1 MAILLKP
8 KNKLENTQIL
18 PLAAIR
24 EGVIFPHVEVVLT
37 FGRDKSI
44 NAVNQ
49 SFASGQEII
58 FVTQKKPSQA
68 DPKQKD
74 LYPIGVLA
82 KIERTLKTNDEIN
95 ALVRGV
101 SRVSIENVFEKDNY
115 LAVEFTTI
123 PELVESNPEIEALS
137 RHLLNEF
144 KKSVNLGKSVEFL
157 NFMKLMSGVDANEL
171 VDQIA
176 TTLDVSVGEKQK
188 ILETIDLKNRIELV
202 ISHLSHEVKV
212 LQIEKNIASKTQK
225 KFDKNMREAVLRE
238 RLKTI
243 QNELGEEDEETEEIA
258 AMEKKIEKAGMPDE
272 VKKKALKELKRFA
285 TVSVHSPEHS
295 YIRTWLE
302 TMIDMPWNKRS
313 KNNVS
318 IDKAQKV
325 LDKDHY
331 ALEEVKERITE
342 YLSVLTLKKES
353 KSKLKD
359 RRVPTIL
366 CFYGPP
372 GVGKTSIGRS
382 IAKALGR
389 DFAKISLG
397 GIRDEAEIRGH
408 RRTYVGAMPGR
419 IIQNIRQVGS
429 KNPVFMLDEIDKIGA
444 DFRGDPSSA
453 LLEALDPEQNTEF
466 SDHYLEVP
474 FDLSEIIFIT
484 TANVLDTIPPALRDR
499 LEIIQF
505 SGYTLEE
512 KFQIATRHLTSKTMA
527 ANGLTSKQIKIS
539 PSAMREIIKDYTREA
554 GVRNLEREISKVMR
568 KVAKQ
573 IALHEKKSVT
583 VSKTQLQELLGPR
596 KYSSTFLE
604 KTHEPGLATGLA
616 WTQVGGD
623 IILIEVATMP
633 GKGQIVLTGKLGD
646 VMQESAKAAWSYI
659 RSQWKKFGL
668 EENFYKTIDIHVHV
682 PEGAVPKDGPSAGIT
697 MATALISALTNT
709 PTKNTVG
716 MTGEITLRGRVM
728 EIGGLK
734 EKSIAGHRAG
744 LQHIIIPKDNQKDL
758 VKIPDLVKKDI
769 TFHPVDHID
778 QVFKIAFDAYPRVK
792 SSSTAQPK
800 KKKAL

>member
-8 KNKLENTQIL
+8 KSKTTETRVL

-24 EGVIFPHVEVVLT
+24 EGVIFPHVELVLT
-37 FGRDKSI
+37 FGRNKSVQ
-44 NAVNQ
+44 AVNQ
-49 SFASGQEII
+49 SFGGNQEII
-58 FVTQKKPSQA
+58 FVTQRKASHT

-74 LYPIGVLA
+74 LYEIGVLA

-101 SRVSIENVFEKDNY
+101 DRVKIENVYEQDGY
-115 LAVEFTTI
+115 LMTEYVVI
-123 PELVESNPEIEALS
+123 PEVIDNTPEIEALS
-137 RHLLNEF
+137 RHLLNVF
-144 KKSVNLGKSVEFL
+144 KQAVNLGKSVEFL
-157 NFMKLMSGVDANEL
+157 NFMKLMSGVDAHEL

-176 TTLDVSVGEKQK
+176 TTLDVTVAEKQK
-188 ILETIDLKNRIELV
+188 ILETIDLKGRIEAV
-202 ISHLSHEVKV
+202 IAHLTHEVKV

-225 KFDKNMREAVLRE
+225 KFDKNMRDTVLRE

-243 QNELGEEDEETEEIA
+243 QAELGEEDEEAEEIA
-258 AMEKKIEKAGMPDE
+258 EMEKKIMKAGMPEE
-272 VKKKALKELKRFA
+272 VEKKALKELKRFT

-302 TMIDMPWNKRS
+302 TMIDMPWSKRS

-318 IDKAQKV
+318 ISRAEKV
-325 LDKDHY
+325 LNQDHY
-331 ALEEVKERITE
+331 ALDEVKERIVE
-342 YLSVLTLKKES
+342 YLSVLNLKKEN
-353 KSKLKD
+353 KAVKD

-366 CFYGPP
+366 CFAGPP

-419 IIQNIRQVGS
+419 IIQNIRQVGT

-444 DFRGDPSSA
+444 DFRGDPSAA

-484 TANVLDTIPPALRDR
+484 TANVLETIPPALKDR

-505 SGYTLEE
+505 SGYTSEE
-512 KFQIATRHLTSKTMA
+512 KYQIATRHLFDKTMK
-527 ANGLTSKQIKIS
+527 ANGLNKNQIKIT
-539 PSAMREIIKDYTREA
+539 PSAMRQLIRDYTREA
-554 GVRNLEREISKVMR
+554 GVRNLEREIAKVMR

-573 IALHEKKSVT
+573 IALHDANSVI
-583 VSKTQLQELLGPR
+583 VSSNQLSELLGPR
-596 KYSSTFLE
+596 KFGSTILD
-604 KTHEPGLATGLA
+604 KKYEPGLATGLA

-646 VMQESAKAAWSYI
+646 VMQESAKAAWSYV

-668 EENFYKTIDIHVHV
+668 KEDFYKTIDLHIHV

-697 MATALISALTNT
+697 IATALVSALTNT
-709 PTKNTVG
+709 PVKNTVG

-734 EKSIAGHRAG
+734 EKSIAGHRVG
-744 LQHIIIPKDNQKDL
+744 LRHIIIPQDNQKDL
-758 VKIPDLVKKDI
+758 VKVPDQVKKDI
-769 TFHPVDHID
+769 TFHPVDHVD
-778 QVFKIAFDAYPRVK
+778 EVFKIAFEK
-792 SSSTAQPK
+792 FPK
-800 KKKAL
+800 VTTTTVSQSKK